1 MRSRRLPLVA
11 ALLLTLLV
19 GCGGAGGT
27 THLASG
33 QEGGPDEP
41 AATSAPPTTTAPPR
55 TTAPPTTATST
66 TTAPTTTAPAVPPTT
81 AAAPIPEGSDAS
93 PVDGLTAEELVAAVT
108 APQRG
113 RTARPTSPTVDQV
126 VLADGTR
133 VWRVRVPGA
142 FPARSARVTVSVGGR
157 EVGQGITAP
166 DLGAI
171 TAVTTDGTG
180 LRAGAAV
187 SYQWEGSPPVAA
199 GTLEVA
205 R

>member
-1 MRSRRLPLVA
+1 M
-11 ALLLTLLV
+11 
-19 GCGGAGGT
+19 
-27 THLASG
+27 
-33 QEGGPDEP
+33 
-41 AATSAPPTTTAPPR
+41 
-55 TTAPPTTATST
+55 
-66 TTAPTTTAPAVPPTT
+66 
-81 AAAPIPEGSDAS
+81 
-93 PVDGLTAEELVAAVT
+93 T

-133 VWRVRVPGA
+133 VWRVRVPGS

-166 DLGAI
+166 DLSAI